1 MPEKKNS
8 LAILQL
14 IFNIILAVATGI
26 LAWKQ
31 CELADTTKD
40 SVDKLTKQV
49 EIADST
55 YNQSIRDFK
64 TREKFTKMEFRAYVY
79 VTNPKLNK
87 IVVGNS
93 AEIVCTLQN
102 KGKTQASLRQ
112 ACEVK
117 TKGNGVYANEILSLK
132 FDEWEIDLAPQSDKF
147 ITAYFPISKEDS
159 ISFVK
164 GKKPL
169 FFYGKVNYVDVFD
182 SLHYFEF
189 CYKYDFNKS
198 IFFHDKF
205 IQGKLKSKKSF

>member
-40 SVDKLTKQV
+40 SV
-49 EIADST
+49 
-55 YNQSIRDFK
+55 
-64 TREKFTKMEFRAYVY
+64 EKFTKMEFRAYVY